1 MQIHMF
7 GAALVAAALI
17 SLGSAASVTVKAGD
31 TLSSLAVRNST
42 TVTALLQVNP
52 GIRANQLQVG
62 QRLTLP
68 TRLASTPGVTVRAA
82 SVRVSAV
89 PPVQGRLTTP
99 FNAQHGGLDLAAPT
113 GTPIRAAMAGFIKSA
128 VFDARNGWGWTVVL
142 EHAGGLTTRYSHN
155 SVNLVRTGQQVA
167 TGQVIARVGS
177 TGNSTGPH
185 LDFRVYQAGIPV
197 NPYGFF

>member
-1 MQIHMF
+1 MTTALVSF
-7 GAALVAAALI
+7 GAAA
-17 SLGSAASVTVKAGD
+17 TVRVKPGD
-31 TLSSLAVRNST
+31 TLYSLAARNGT
-42 TVTALLQVNP
+42 TVAVLLQVNP
-52 GIRANQLQVG
+52 GVRANQLRVG
-62 QRLTLP
+62 QTMTLP
-68 TRLASTPGVTVRAA
+68 SRPVSTPGATVRAA

-113 GTPIRAAMAGFIKSA
+113 GTPIRATMAGTVKSS

-142 EHAGGLTTRYSHN
+142 EHANGFTTRYSHN
-155 SVNLVRTGQQVA
+155 SANLVRTGQQVI

-185 LDFRVYQAGIPV
+185 LDFRVYQSGTPV
-197 NPYGFF
+197 NPFGLF